1 MRAWVVIGSLLLVG
15 LDARAAELL
24 VFDWN
29 KPVTTA
35 EHGFPWDQPPLE
47 NGDWTTPVDYAGG
60 TLHYRVEIHS
70 QPVAQDMKLQFCFWQ
85 QTPSRE
91 NCGPLQQVKGT
102 PGTVATWSVAVGS
115 MWKKDGLPI
124 EWTLP
129 RYRNGVAIKD
139 INGNP
144 VSDYAGWNWNG
155 HDPNDWYPLDMRF
168 TVVVVENGK
177 TFSGWGNYVTPT
189 PDAGPPPP
197 DSAPPAPDSAPPA
210 PDSGTPT
217 PDAGPP
223 DDGAPPATDSG
234 SPAGDNG
241 SLLDAPA
248 VTDRGI
254 PTEAGAPPGDS
265 GLGANT
271 LEGGSGC
278 RIGTEPGGPAG
289 PLCLLVLLGIKFA
302 CPSRYLRDRRRRGWR
317 ARRRPRR

>member
-1 MRAWVVIGSLLLVG
+1 MRAWLVIGSLLLVG
-15 LDARAAELL
+15 LEARAAELL
-24 VFDWN
+24 VFDWD

-35 EHGFPWDQPPLE
+35 NHGFPWDQPPME
-47 NGDWTTPVDYAGG
+47 NGDWTTPVNYAGG

-155 HDPNDWYPLDMRF
+155 HDPDDWYPLDMRF

-177 TFSGWGNYVTPT
+177 TFSGWSNYVTPT
-189 PDAGPPPP
+189 PDAGVPTP
-197 DSAPPAPDSAPPA
+197 DSAPPKPDSAPPK
-210 PDSGTPT
+210 PDSAPPV
-217 PDAGPP
+217 PDAGPTG
-223 DDGAPPATDSG
+223 DSTAPATDGGLPPGDSG
-234 SPAGDNG
+234 P
-241 SLLDAPA
+241 LLDAPA
-248 VTDRGI
+248 VADRGTA
-254 PTEAGAPPGDS
+254 TEVGTPPDDARRGGS
-265 GLGANT
+265 T

-278 RIGTEPGGPAG
+278 SIGTAPSGSAG
-289 PLCLLVLLGIKFA
+289 PLLLLTLMVLGVAWLR
-302 CPSRYLRDRRRRGWR
+302 PLRDRRRHGGCAGRH
-317 ARRRPRR
+317 PRR